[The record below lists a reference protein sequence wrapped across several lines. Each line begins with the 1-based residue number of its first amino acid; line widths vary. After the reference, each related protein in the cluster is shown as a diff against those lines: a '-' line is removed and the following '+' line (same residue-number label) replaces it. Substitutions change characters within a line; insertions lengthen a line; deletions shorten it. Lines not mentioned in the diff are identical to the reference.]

1 MDANISDC
9 AAEVISMSTSIGS
22 YIRSAKLGQVMISL
36 AVLVLSSA
44 TMAAAGDTGIAT
56 KETNERTSV
65 SLHLVRGGRD
75 NPTEIRESTENYDAL
90 TITGV
95 RNKTNARASAEKP
108 GVGGQVSQ
116 NTSFDF
122 WFYEA
127 DVILFNDDDNDG
139 YFFGIDLLFDVD
151 TIYESADIYAVLY
164 LSYEG
169 GPWNEYAATDDFTI
183 FGTSGSDEYVL
194 VTELTSG
201 YPTGSY
207 DILIEIY
214 DAFDGAFLAEYGPA
228 DSSALSFLPLEDSDR
243 DAPLDIVIISPHG
256 GGGAID
262 GFLLSALMLLLLIS
276 AIRKIWRR
284 RNDALIRIDT
294 PAPCWQVSRSNQR
307 AQDPDLYRAPRA

>member
-9 AAEVISMSTSIGS
+9 AAEVIGMSTNIGG
-22 YIRSAKLGQVMISL
+22 YIRSAKFGRVMVSL
-36 AVLVLSSA
+36 VVLVLSSA
-44 TMAAAGDTGIAT
+44 TMAAAGDTGVAT
-56 KETNERTSV
+56 EEMKERTSV

-75 NPTEIRESTENYDAL
+75 NPTEIRESTESYDAL
-90 TITGV
+90 TISGV
-95 RNKTNARASAEKP
+95 RNKTNTRASAEKP
-108 GVGGQVSQ
+108 GIGGQVSQ

-151 TIYESADIYAVLY
+151 TIFESADIYAVLY
-164 LSYEG
+164 LSFEG
-169 GPWNEYAATDDFTI
+169 GPWNEYAVTDDFTI
-183 FGTSGSDEYVL
+183 FGTSSNDEFVL

-201 YPTGSY
+201 YLTGSY

-214 DAFDGAFLAEYGPA
+214 DAFDGVFLTEFGPA
-228 DSSALSFLPLEDSDR
+228 DSSALSFLPLEDANR
-243 DAPLDIVIISPHG
+243 DAPLNIVAFTPQG

-284 RNDALIRIDT
+284 RNDVLIRIDT
-294 PAPCWQVSRSNQR
+294 PAPCWQASRLNQQ
-307 AQDPDLYRAPRA
+307 AQDPDLYRVPRA